1 MAAAPQC
8 LQTFVTLLRNARD
21 RETYGGPKFP
31 SSNSRGRPS
40 AGFVASGPIQ
50 QHFVYIEDIMRKTIL
65 ITSAVLTLA
74 GVAMFL
80 VSRGSNHTVVV
91 GNEPSASAEDTPLMP
106 FDKVDHSAWDRLLK
120 KYVDENGLVNYT
132 AWKAS
137 GEDTSA
143 LKVYLAALGH
153 GDPEAATTKE
163 GRLAFWI
170 NAYNAVTVYGILDVY
185 PTSSIRNHTAK
196 LVGYNIWR
204 DLQLPVAGQKYSLED
219 MEHKI
224 LRKLR
229 EPRIHFA
236 IVCASIGC
244 PRLLNEAYTDVKL
257 EAQLADNTRDFFSR
271 PEHFRVDVAKRAVYV
286 SPILDWFG
294 DDFAPTPQQRLQKLA
309 EYLRA
314 NDSIRRLIEQGDFS
328 VSYLDY
334 DWNLNDQRLETTQR
348 ASDDRSSGSDQ

>member
-1 MAAAPQC
+1 
-8 LQTFVTLLRNARD
+8 
-21 RETYGGPKFP
+21 
-31 SSNSRGRPS
+31 
-40 AGFVASGPIQ
+40 
-50 QHFVYIEDIMRKTIL
+50 MRKIIL
-65 ITSAVLTLA
+65 IPTAVLILAILA

-80 VSRGSNHTVVV
+80 VSRGRSHQIVV
-91 GNEPSASAEDTPLMP
+91 GNEPSGAAESTPLVP
-106 FDKVDHSAWDRLLK
+106 LDQIDHSAWDHLLK
-120 KYVDENGLVNYT
+120 KYVDDDGLVNYT

-137 GEDTSA
+137 RDDTRA
-143 LKVYLAALGH
+143 LKEYLATLGH

-163 GRLAFWI
+163 GRLAYWI
-170 NAYNAVTVYGILDVY
+170 NAYNALTVYGIQDVY

-204 DLQLPVAGQKYSLED
+204 DLKLPVANQNYSLED

-224 LRKLR
+224 LRKLE

-244 PRLLNEAYTDVKL
+244 PRLLKEAYTGDRL
-257 EAQLADNTRDFFSR
+257 EAQLTDNTRDFFSR

-294 DDFAPTPQQRLQKLA
+294 DDFAPTPQERLQKLA
-309 EYLRA
+309 AYLPA
-314 NDSIRRLIEQGDFS
+314 NDSVRQLIKQGDFS

-334 DWNLNDQRLETTQR
+334 DWNLNDQRQETTQ
-348 ASDDRSSGSDQ
+348 